1 MSKLIQIVNDN
12 TPIFTSPT
20 TKRIAEN
27 TAAGTTLFTV
37 TATDADTDA
46 VLTYKIS
53 GGADRA
59 LFALD
64 SNTQVL
70 SFIGPAPDFEAERSN
85 KYVVDVEVSDGKYTE
100 TQRIKITV
108 TDVNDNAPI
117 FTSPT
122 TKNIAENTAA
132 GTTLLTVTA
141 TDADTDAVL
150 NYRISGGAD
159 SALFNLDSDTQVL
172 SFIGPAPD
180 FEAERSNDY
189 VVDVEVSDGKYTET
203 QSITIAVTDVARSID
218 KGKYLSLD
226 GRNDYMQ
233 VADHDDLD
241 IDPGKSF
248 TFTLWTRSEPPSSG
262 SYDFILDKR
271 ERKAGTGY
279 EIFSD
284 SDGKYVLGLEA
295 PVNRSFGTAYNR
307 SAALDGDW
315 HHIAFV
321 VDRSA
326 KTSSIY
332 IDGKLLRSKQ
342 RDAIETADFSNA
354 TDLLI
359 GGGRGRY
366 LEGDIDE
373 IRIFSKAMTA
383 AELRV
388 DMETSLTGS
397 EKSLLAAW
405 NFENVNGNSV
415 TDISGNGHNAT
426 LVNGATINN
435 ANHNAP
441 IFTSPTT
448 KNIAENTVAGTT
460 LLTVKATDADAG
472 AVLTYKISGGA
483 DRALFN
489 LDSDTQVLSFIGPA
503 PDFEAERSNDYVVD
517 VEVSDGKYTETQSIT
532 IAVTD
537 VNDNMPIFTSP
548 TTKNI
553 AENTAAGTTLL
564 TVTATDADTD
574 AVLNYRISGGAD
586 STLFN
591 LDSNTQVLSFI
602 GPAPDFE
609 AERSNKYVVDVEV
622 SDGKYT
628 ETQSITIAVTDVNDN
643 MPIFTSPTTKNIAEN
658 TAAGTT
664 LLTVTATDADTDAVL
679 NYRISGGADS
689 ALFNL
694 DSDTQVLSF
703 IGPAP
708 DFEAERSN
716 KYVVDVEV
724 SDGKYT
730 ETQSIKIAVTDVN
743 DNAPIFTSPTTKNIA
758 ENTVAGTTLLTVKAT
773 DADAGAVLT
782 YKISG
787 GADSALFNLD
797 SDTQVLSFIGP
808 APDFEAERSNKY
820 VVDVEV
826 SDGAHTETQRI
837 KITVTDVNDNAPI
850 FTSPTTKRIAENT
863 VAGTTLLTVTAT
875 DADTDAV
882 LTYKISGGADRALF
896 ALDSNTQVLSF
907 IGPAPDFEAERS
919 NKYVVDVEVSD
930 GAHTETQRI
939 KITVT
944 DVNDNAPI
952 FTSPTTK
959 RIAENTVAGTTLLT
973 VTATDADTDAVL
985 TYKISGGADRALFAL
1000 DSNTQVLSFIGPAPD
1015 FEAERSNDYVV
1026 KVRVSDGAHTE
1037 TQSIKITVTDV
1048 NDNMPIFTSP
1058 TTKNIAENT
1067 AAGTT
1072 LLTVKATDADAGA
1085 VLTYKI
1091 SGGADRAL
1099 FALDSNTQVLS
1110 FIGPAPDLG
1119 RSNEYVVDVEVS
1131 DGKYTETQSI
1141 TITVVDTAPNGK
1153 YLRLDGI
1160 DDHMQVL
1167 DHDDLDID
1175 PGKSFTLALWIRA
1188 EPPASYDFILDKREG
1203 KAGTGYETFANSAGK
1218 YGLNLVTPTNRNFG
1232 TDYSRSVALDGDWHH
1247 IAFVV
1252 DRSTKTSS
1260 IYIDGK
1266 PVGSSSIG
1274 TADFSNATDLLIGG
1288 GRGRYLEGDIDE
1300 IRIFSKAMTAAELRV
1315 DMETGLTGN
1324 EADLLAAWDFE
1335 NVSRGSVTDISGN
1348 GHNGRLVNGATIVD
1362 STIVDTAPNGK
1373 YLRLDGIDDHMQVL
1387 DHADLDIDPGKS
1399 FTLALWI
1406 RAESPASYDFILDK
1420 REGSNGTGYEIGFN
1434 SEGKYLVNLEAP
1446 PNRNFGTAFSRSVAL
1461 DGDWHHIAF
1470 VVDRSTKT
1478 VTIYIDGKPVGSRS
1492 IETADFSNASDLFIG
1507 TGRGAYFMEG
1517 DIDEI
1522 RIFSKAMTAAEL
1534 RVDMETSLTG
1544 NEKSLLAAWDFED
1557 VDGNSVTDISGNGH
1571 NGRLVNGATIVNYKP
1586 AAMIFSSVE
1595 LAPQITTSVARGN
1608 KDERVIL
1615 VNVRTAGELSAL
1627 DINELQITLAGTE
1640 PANIDTINVYYTGR
1654 SSALDTTTLFGTASP
1669 STGII
1674 TINGS
1679 QTLRGGNN
1687 YFWVTYNISDSAT
1700 EGEFIDATVESVTVD
1715 GSPETPVFN
1724 EATGSRLILLEHNS
1738 LWRAGDDGAQWY
1750 RIPALTTALDGSLI
1764 AVVDKRYVKG
1774 LDIADN
1780 VDIDIVAKRST
1791 DGGKTWSEAVT
1802 LADFGAREG
1811 ASDPLIITDKIT
1823 GDILVLYL
1831 AYNGVRY
1838 SEPSNRARTYV
1849 SRSKDNG
1856 ATWLAPVEITNDI
1869 YPDGWHLVWATS
1881 GSFSQTRD
1889 GRMMAVVAARQE
1901 AGGFAT
1907 LTNHLIYSD
1916 DGGYTWDIY
1925 TGSPN
1930 TRLGYGDESKVIEL
1944 DNGHLYM
1951 NLRDQKKAGNY
1962 RRISYSDDGGQS
1974 WTESAQELEL
1984 PDPRHNADL
1993 IRYTSVHD
2001 GFDKSRILF
2010 SNARHPN
2017 DWKNLH
2023 VYMSEDEATTW
2034 TYKKQIDAGP
2044 SNYSSLTV
2052 LPNGDIGILYEKG
2065 VKVEEIVFTR
2075 VSLDWLTGGKDK
2087 YTPLKEAEY
2096 RASVLTGDQGFIIQG
2111 DVARYQKVTDY
2122 TDEADDSIGLSVS
2135 RAGDVNGD
2143 GIDDLIVGAPGSDEY
2158 IGAAYVI
2165 FGKDNNGFGTAVDN
2179 GAGTNRQ
2186 LIDLSSLTAAQGF
2199 IIQGDVADDQA
2210 GYSVSSA
2217 GDVNGDGYDDL
2228 IIGAYQG
2235 DDGGVDAG
2243 EAYVVFGKKNG
2254 FGTEVE
2260 TSGNKRQVID
2270 LTSLTAA
2277 DGFIIQGDAAD
2288 DQAGYSVSSAGDV
2301 NGDGYDDLIVGA
2313 PHDDAGGVSAG
2324 AAYVV
2329 FGKAAGFGTAVD
2341 NGAGTNRQVI
2351 DLTSLTAAD
2360 GFIIQGDTADDQ
2372 AGYSVS
2378 SAGDVNGD
2386 GYDDLIVG
2394 AYQGNDGGVDAGE
2407 TYVVFGKK
2415 NGFGTAVD
2423 NAGTNRQVID
2433 LTSLTAAQGFIIQG
2447 DAAMDKA
2454 GLSVSST
2461 GDVNGDGYDDLI
2473 IGAYQGDDGGI
2484 DAGEAYVVFGKAAGF
2499 GTEVDTS
2506 GNKRQVI
2513 DVASLTAD
2521 QGFIIQGGTHFDK
2534 AGYSV
2539 SSAGD
2544 VNGDGFDDLIIGAH
2558 FGNGNG
2564 IDVGTAY
2571 VVFGK
2576 AAGFGTA
2583 VDNGAGT
2590 NRQVIDLSS
2599 LTAVDGFVIQSN
2611 TRNKATA
2618 VSVSAV
2624 GDVNDDG
2631 FDDLIVGAY
2640 QGGDAGEAYVIFG
2653 KAMPGGTASVNTT
2666 GDTSAETLIGG
2677 AGNDNLT
2684 GGGGADVLRGGAG
2697 DDVLGVADTTFRR
2710 IDGGTGNDMLRIDG
2724 SGITLDFTNL
2734 LPNKVSGVELIDL
2747 TGSGANA
2754 LELDIR
2760 DLLDISDDTQD
2771 GTTILRVLGDADD
2784 AVRTADSGWIK
2795 GDNVNIGG
2803 QYFHQFDNVNARLLV
2818 DTNVDISSV
2827 LG

>member
-1 MSKLIQIVNDN
+1 MSILIQIVNADGVILRSEELEAGQTLNLVAGESVVLPDQINLLSARVGGSSLTLQLDN
-12 TPIFTSPT
+12 GQVFINNLSPVVIADLARQNLRNFEVITNQSSNQTSFLDDFTLPKLGIDPIVVQRTNPMGVMGRATSQSDGVPVGST
-20 TKRIAEN
+20 DINGFGLVGIGKDIVGELPVVSVSVDALDRRVELIVENTNASAPEIMSPNALNIAEN
-27 TAAGTTLFTV
+27 TVAGTALLTV
-37 TATDADTDA
+37 AATDADTDA
-46 VLTYKIS
+46 VLNYKIS

-59 LFALD
+59 LFNLD
-64 SNTQVL
+64 SNTQVLSFIGAAPDFEAERSNKYVVDVEVSDGKYTETQSITIAVTDVNDNAPTFTSPTTKNIAENTVAGTALLTVAATDADTDAVLNYKISGGADRALFNLDSDTQVL

-100 TQRIKITV
+100 TQSITIAV

-132 GTTLLTVTA
+132 GTTLLTVKA
-141 TDADTDAVL
+141 TDADTD
-150 NYRISGGAD
+150 
-159 SALFNLDSDTQVL
+159 
-172 SFIGPAPD
+172 
-180 FEAERSNDY
+180 
-189 VVDVEVSDGKYTET
+189 
-203 QSITIAVTDVARSID
+203 
-218 KGKYLSLD
+218 
-226 GRNDYMQ
+226 
-233 VADHDDLD
+233 
-241 IDPGKSF
+241 
-248 TFTLWTRSEPPSSG
+248 
-262 SYDFILDKR
+262 
-271 ERKAGTGY
+271 
-279 EIFSD
+279 
-284 SDGKYVLGLEA
+284 
-295 PVNRSFGTAYNR
+295 
-307 SAALDGDW
+307 
-315 HHIAFV
+315 
-321 VDRSA
+321 
-326 KTSSIY
+326 
-332 IDGKLLRSKQ
+332 
-342 RDAIETADFSNA
+342 
-354 TDLLI
+354 
-359 GGGRGRY
+359 
-366 LEGDIDE
+366 
-373 IRIFSKAMTA
+373 
-383 AELRV
+383 
-388 DMETSLTGS
+388 
-397 EKSLLAAW
+397 
-405 NFENVNGNSV
+405 
-415 TDISGNGHNAT
+415 
-426 LVNGATINN
+426 
-435 ANHNAP
+435 
-441 IFTSPTT
+441 
-448 KNIAENTVAGTT
+448 
-460 LLTVKATDADAG
+460 

-489 LDSDTQVLSFIGPA
+489 LDS
-503 PDFEAERSNDYVVD
+503 
-517 VEVSDGKYTETQSIT
+517 
-532 IAVTD
+532 
-537 VNDNMPIFTSP
+537 
-548 TTKNI
+548 
-553 AENTAAGTTLL
+553 NT
-564 TVTATDADTD
+564 
-574 AVLNYRISGGAD
+574 R
-586 STLFN
+586 
-591 LDSNTQVLSFI
+591 VLSFI

-658 TAAGTT
+658 T
-664 LLTVTATDADTDAVL
+664 
-679 NYRISGGADS
+679 
-689 ALFNL
+689 
-694 DSDTQVLSF
+694 
-703 IGPAP
+703 
-708 DFEAERSN
+708 
-716 KYVVDVEV
+716 
-724 SDGKYT
+724 
-730 ETQSIKIAVTDVN
+730 
-743 DNAPIFTSPTTKNIA
+743 
-758 ENTVAGTTLLTVKAT
+758 VAGTTLLTVAAT
-773 DADAGAVLT
+773 DADAGAELT

-797 SDTQVLSFIGP
+797 SDTQVLSFIGN
-808 APDFEAERSNKY
+808 APDFEAERS
-820 VVDVEV
+820 
-826 SDGAHTETQRI
+826 SD
-837 KITVTDVNDNAPI
+837 
-850 FTSPTTKRIAENT
+850 
-863 VAGTTLLTVTAT
+863 
-875 DADTDAV
+875 
-882 LTYKISGGADRALF
+882 
-896 ALDSNTQVLSF
+896 
-907 IGPAPDFEAERS
+907 
-919 NKYVVDVEVSD
+919 
-930 GAHTETQRI
+930 
-939 KITVT
+939 
-944 DVNDNAPI
+944 
-952 FTSPTTK
+952 
-959 RIAENTVAGTTLLT
+959 
-973 VTATDADTDAVL
+973 
-985 TYKISGGADRALFAL
+985 
-1000 DSNTQVLSFIGPAPD
+1000 
-1015 FEAERSNDYVV
+1015 
-1026 KVRVSDGAHTE
+1026 
-1037 TQSIKITVTDV
+1037 
-1048 NDNMPIFTSP
+1048 
-1058 TTKNIAENT
+1058 
-1067 AAGTT
+1067 
-1072 LLTVKATDADAGA
+1072 
-1085 VLTYKI
+1085 
-1091 SGGADRAL
+1091 
-1099 FALDSNTQVLS
+1099 
-1110 FIGPAPDLG
+1110 
-1119 RSNEYVVDVEVS
+1119 YVVDVEVS

-1141 TITVVDTAPNGK
+1141 TITVTDVNEAPTFTSPTTKRIAENTVAGTALLTVAATDADTDAVLNYKISGGADRALFVLDSNTQVLSFIGNAPDFEAERSSDYVVDVEVSDGMHTETQSITITVTDVNEAPIFTSPTTKNIAENTVAGTVLLTVEATDADAGAELTYRISGGADRALFNLDSDTQALSFIGNAPDFDVSGHDNDYVVEVEVSDGMHTETQSITITVADTAPNGK
-1153 YLRLDGI
+1153 YLRLDGTN
-1160 DDHMQVL
+1160 DYMQVA

-1175 PGKSFTLALWIRA
+1175 PGKSFTFTLWVRA
-1188 EPPASYDFILDKREG
+1188 EAPASYDFIFDKRAGSDGAGYEG
-1203 KAGTGYETFANSAGK
+1203 FINTAGTGQYKLILENSSGNDK
-1218 YGLNLVTPTNRNFG
+1218 LGS
-1232 TDYSRSVALDGDWHH
+1232 DYSPIAALDGDWHH

-1252 DRSTKTSS
+1252 DRSAETVSLYT
-1260 IYIDGK
+1260 DGK
-1266 PVGSSSIG
+1266 LVSSMSHSSIG
-1274 TADFSNATDLLIGG
+1274 
-1288 GRGRYLEGDIDE
+1288 
-1300 IRIFSKAMTAAELRV
+1300 
-1315 DMETGLTGN
+1315 
-1324 EADLLAAWDFE
+1324 
-1335 NVSRGSVTDISGN
+1335 
-1348 GHNGRLVNGATIVD
+1348 
-1362 STIVDTAPNGK
+1362 
-1373 YLRLDGIDDHMQVL
+1373 
-1387 DHADLDIDPGKS
+1387 
-1399 FTLALWI
+1399 
-1406 RAESPASYDFILDK
+1406 
-1420 REGSNGTGYEIGFN
+1420 
-1434 SEGKYLVNLEAP
+1434 
-1446 PNRNFGTAFSRSVAL
+1446 
-1461 DGDWHHIAF
+1461 
-1470 VVDRSTKT
+1470 
-1478 VTIYIDGKPVGSRS
+1478 
-1492 IETADFSNASDLFIG
+1492 TADFSNASDLFIG
-1507 TGRGAYFMEG
+1507 SGRGAYFMEG

-1534 RVDMETSLTG
+1534 LVDMETSLTG
-1544 NEKSLLAAWDFED
+1544 REAGLLAAWNFED

-1571 NGRLVNGATIVNYKP
+1571 NARLVNGATIVDYKP
-1586 AAMIFSSVE
+1586 ATMSFSSVE
-1595 LAPQITTSVARGN
+1595 LAPQTTAPANRGSIRGHT
-1608 KDERVIL
+1608 DERVIL
-1615 VNVRTAGELSAL
+1615 VNVKMAGELNAL

-1640 PANIDTINVYYTGR
+1640 PANIDTINVYYTGK
-1654 SSALDTTTLFGTASP
+1654 SSVLDTTTLFGTASP

-1679 QTLRGGNN
+1679 QTLQGGNN

-1715 GSPETPVFN
+1715 GSIETPVST
-1724 EATGSRLILLEHNS
+1724 EATGSSLILSEHS
-1738 LWRAGDDGAQWY
+1738 ILWNPGDDGSHRY

-1764 AVVDKRYVKG
+1764 AAVDKRYLG
-1774 LDIADN
+1774 GDLRGNDE
-1780 VDIDIVAKRST
+1780 DIDIVVKRST

-1802 LADFGAREG
+1802 LADFGARDFGAREG

-1831 AYNGVRY
+1831 AYNGVAGSR
-1838 SEPSNRARTYV
+1838 PTDRARTFV

-1889 GRMMAVVAARQE
+1889 GRMIAVVAARR
-1901 AGGFAT
+1901 AAFGGFPA

-1925 TGSPN
+1925 TGTPPRSGAP
-1930 TRLGYGDESKVIEL
+1930 YGDESKVVEL
-1944 DNGHLYM
+1944 DDGRLYM
-1951 NLRDQKKAGNY
+1951 SMRDQRRSGNH
-1962 RRISYSDDGGQS
+1962 RRISHSDDGGQS
-1974 WTESAQELEL
+1974 WTTSVRELQL
-1984 PDPRHNADL
+1984 PDPTNNADL
-1993 IRYTSVHD
+1993 IRYTSVND

-2010 SNARHPN
+2010 SNTNNPN
-2017 DWKNLH
+2017 ERKNLYL
-2023 VYMSEDEATTW
+2023 YMSEDEGETW
-2034 TYKKQIDAGP
+2034 AYKKQIYAGD
-2044 SNYSSLTV
+2044 SQYSSLTV
-2052 LPNGDIGILYEKG
+2052 LPNGDIGILYESNEFG
-2065 VKVEEIVFTR
+2065 EQEMIIFAR
-2075 VSLDWLTGGKDK
+2075 VSLDWLTGGEHK
-2087 YTPLKEAEY
+2087 YTPPKEAEY

-2143 GIDDLIVGAPGSDEY
+2143 GIDDLIVGAPGSDGY

-2165 FGKDNNGFGTAVDN
+2165 FGKNNNGFGTAVDN

-2199 IIQGDVADDQA
+2199 IIQGDAADDQA

-2260 TSGNKRQVID
+2260 TNGNKRQVID

-2301 NGDGYDDLIVGA
+2301 NGDGYDDLIIGA

-2351 DLTSLTAAD
+2351 DLTSLTAD
-2360 GFIIQGDTADDQ
+2360 QGFIIQGDAAGDQ

-2378 SAGDVNGD
+2378 LAGDVNGD

-2394 AYQGNDGGVDAGE
+2394 AYQGNDGGVDAGAA
-2407 TYVVFGKK
+2407 YVVFGKAAE
-2415 NGFGTAVD
+2415 FGTAVD
-2423 NAGTNRQVID
+2423 NGVGTNRQVID
-2433 LTSLTAAQGFIIQG
+2433 LTSLTADQGFIIQG
-2447 DAAMDKA
+2447 DATMDKA
-2454 GLSVSST
+2454 GVSVSSA

-2499 GTEVDTS
+2499 GTAVNNGADT
-2506 GNKRQVI
+2506 NRQVI

-2521 QGFIIQGGTHFDK
+2521 QGFIIQGGTYFDK

-2558 FGNGNG
+2558 SGNGNG
-2564 IDVGTAY
+2564 LDVGTAY

-2576 AAGFGTA
+2576 ADGFGSSDA
-2583 VDNGAGT
+2583 DGRA
-2590 NRQVIDLSS
+2590 VIDLSS

-2710 IDGGTGNDMLRIDG
+2710 IDGGTGNDILRIDG

-2803 QYFHQFDNVNARLLV
+2803 QDFHQFDNGNARLLV
-2818 DTNVDISSV
+2818 DTDVDINGV